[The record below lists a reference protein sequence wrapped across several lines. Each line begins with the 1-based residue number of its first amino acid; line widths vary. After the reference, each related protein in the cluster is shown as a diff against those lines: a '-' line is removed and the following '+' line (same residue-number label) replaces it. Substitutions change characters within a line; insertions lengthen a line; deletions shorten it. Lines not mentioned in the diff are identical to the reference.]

1 MIKVYR
7 FNDKV
12 AVHFEGQPT
21 VYLDVKD
28 AIELTR
34 VLGRFTTDI
43 RMKSYQDSNL
53 SNVYIGENNL
63 LFEEGK

>member
-7 FNDKV
+7 FNDQV
-12 AVHFEGQPT
+12 AVHFEGQTT
-21 VYLDVKD
+21 VYLNVKD

-43 RMKSYQDSNL
+43 RMKSFQDSNL
-53 SNVYIGENNL
+53 SAIYIGEKGDSNN
-63 LFEEGK
+63 

>member
-12 AVHFEGQPT
+12 AVYFLGQPT
-21 VYLDVKD
+21 VYLEVAD

-34 VLGRFTTDI
+34 VLSRFTTDI

-53 SNVYIGENNL
+53 SNVYIGENNP

>member
-1 MIKVYR
+1 MIKIYR
-7 FNDKV
+7 FNDQV

-21 VYLDVKD
+21 VYLDVTD

-34 VLGRFTTDI
+34 GLGRFTTDI

-53 SNVYIGENNL
+53 SNVYIRNNND
-63 LFEEGK
+63 

>member
-1 MIKVYR
+1 MIKIYR

-12 AVHFEGQPT
+12 ALSFPGQPT
-21 VYLDVKD
+21 VYLEAAE

-34 VLGRFTTDI
+34 VLSRFTTDI
-43 RMKSYQDSNL
+43 RMRSFQDSNL
-53 SNVYIGENNL
+53 SSVYIGENNP

>member
-7 FNDKV
+7 FNDQV

-43 RMKSYQDSNL
+43 RMKSFQDSNL
-53 SNVYIGENNL
+53 SSVYIGESN
-63 LFEEGK
+63 E

>member
-7 FNDKV
+7 FNDQV
-12 AVHFEGQPT
+12 AVYFLGQPT

-34 VLGRFTTDI
+34 ALSRFTTDI
-43 RMKSYQDSNL
+43 RMKSFQDSNL
-53 SNVYIGENNL
+53 SSVYIGDEND
-63 LFEEGK
+63 

>member
-21 VYLDVKD
+21 VYLEAAE
-28 AIELTR
+28 AIELTK
-34 VLGRFTTDI
+34 VLSRFTTDI
-43 RMKSYQDSNL
+43 RMRSYQDSNL
-53 SNVYIGENNL
+53 SNVYIGNNND
-63 LFEEGK
+63 